1 MVENFLVRCRDFYI
15 TAAKEI
21 RKRFPINDFV
31 ISQLQVLSPTCS
43 HTEFPSLGPLIQ
55 RFPNLVVGDVQ
66 QLDDEWRQMEF
77 AEIPFSYDEMAVDE
91 FWGKVGAITNGTE
104 TLQFP
109 MLSAFM
115 KSLLVLPHSNADT
128 ERIFSQIT
136 LIKTKVRNKL
146 STQTVNAL
154 LITKDAILDCTKF
167 TPTNEMVKAMD
178 SSTIYQNSNIE
189 DEA

>member
-1 MVENFLVRCRDFYI
+1 MILSLVSSR
-15 TAAKEI
+15 
-21 RKRFPINDFV
+21 
-31 ISQLQVLSPTCS
+31 STCS

-66 QLDDEWRQMEF
+66 QLDDEWRQMAF

-91 FWGKVGAITNGTE
+91 FWGKVGAIANGTE

-115 KSLLVLPHSNADT
+115 KSLLFLPHSNADT